1 LARLANEIPVG
12 GELTSAG
19 QAMGT
24 ADFMAPEQITD
35 SHSVDIRADIYS
47 LGCTLYKLLTGEA
60 PFPGPKY
67 KNMLEK
73 MTGHLRDT
81 PRPMGELRSDVPAGL
96 VAVVQQMMAKD
107 RAARYA
113 TPREVAAALAPFA
126 AGANLD
132 HLARCTAAADAG
144 QPLPPLPTEPYLSC
158 PMTGTFS
165 SAVYP
170 GSRREGPAS
179 VSPLAPVLRA
189 EGLGERADGVQVL
202 GTAIRQA
209 IRGPALLIALGLFGV
224 LISLGF
230 VIIRI
235 LHNDGTETEV
245 AVPSGASAT
254 VNPDGSVSVKLPD
267 GSPQKLLVTKRAA
280 QRLPR
285 GQWVPLVKSVEDLQA
300 WQRRGNG
307 TVAYINNALQLQD
320 AAVSYPTLAIDLVIR
335 VNLQISVDGPS
346 NARVTLREQ
355 PGGSYA
361 AVLEDGRTLVVG
373 VTEKDQWREL
383 KTAAVSIGPDQ
394 SVALEFSAVGDVLS
408 VSLDGKQVFEVRDT
422 THRSGSPGLAV
433 TQGVTRFKD
442 IQVKVLRGEEDIVQ
456 GTDRP
461 GTEPANSTDTAVT
474 SAKTA
479 GIPKS
484 GDTVPTS
491 KPALGY
497 NKSAIL
503 RSMTEPDEEDVPWSL
518 PNDAP
523 PPAIFPFDAAQARR
537 HQEAWAKYLGVPV
550 EQTNSLGMKF
560 SLVPPGEFEFP
571 FTKEGQ
577 TELTPDTPRE
587 RLRLVRPIYV
597 GTTEV
602 TFAQFQKF
610 VDATGYQ
617 TDAERMGGGKV
628 PPSWKPTPEATWKKP
643 WQHTPA
649 ADEPVTQ
656 VSANDAMAFCDW
668 LTILECG
675 DLSPP
680 LSS

>member
-1 LARLANEIPVG
+1 MARLANEIPVG

-158 PMTGTFS
+158 PMTGTSS

-170 GSRREGPAS
+170 GSR
-179 VSPLAPVLRA
+179 
-189 EGLGERADGVQVL
+189 
-202 GTAIRQA
+202 
-209 IRGPALLIALGLFGV
+209 
-224 LISLGF
+224 
-230 VIIRI
+230 
-235 LHNDGTETEV
+235 
-245 AVPSGASAT
+245 
-254 VNPDGSVSVKLPD
+254 
-267 GSPQKLLVTKRAA
+267 
-280 QRLPR
+280 
-285 GQWVPLVKSVEDLQA
+285 
-300 WQRRGNG
+300 
-307 TVAYINNALQLQD
+307 
-320 AAVSYPTLAIDLVIR
+320 
-335 VNLQISVDGPS
+335 
-346 NARVTLREQ
+346 
-355 PGGSYA
+355 
-361 AVLEDGRTLVVG
+361 
-373 VTEKDQWREL
+373 
-383 KTAAVSIGPDQ
+383 
-394 SVALEFSAVGDVLS
+394 
-408 VSLDGKQVFEVRDT
+408 
-422 THRSGSPGLAV
+422 
-433 TQGVTRFKD
+433 
-442 IQVKVLRGEEDIVQ
+442 
-456 GTDRP
+456 
-461 GTEPANSTDTAVT
+461 
-474 SAKTA
+474 
-479 GIPKS
+479 
-484 GDTVPTS
+484 
-491 KPALGY
+491 
-497 NKSAIL
+497 
-503 RSMTEPDEEDVPWSL
+503 EPDEEDVPWNL

-560 SLVPPGEFEFP
+560 ALVPPGEFEFP

-617 TDAERMGGGKV
+617 TDAERIGGGKV
-628 PPSWKPTPEATWKKP
+628 PPDWKPNPEATWKNP
-643 WQHTPA
+643 WQRVPA
-649 ADEPVTQ
+649 LDEPVTQ
-656 VSANDAMAFCDW
+656 VSANDAMAFCEW

-675 DLSPP
+675 DLSPLSKSEADSSGPGTREEAVAQGGPLQSGDKAPP